1 MKNNKIKDEINK
13 EIQPLNQN
21 DEFKINYSWA
31 MPKEIL
37 QKYKKHV
44 S

>member
-1 MKNNKIKDEINK
+1 MKSNQIKDEINK

-21 DEFKINYSWA
+21 DEFKINYSLA

-37 QKYKKHV
+37 QEYKDTK
-44 S
+44 